1 MANPPPLPPIVNGPV
16 YTTSKQVNV
25 TSLLPNAKV
34 WVYNDAASTHV
45 VGTATTSAGG
55 GSTWV
60 PLTATLNAGQE
71 ITAKQEYGGSDP
83 KIKVSG
89 KSPAST
95 LPVLVVKPPEPL
107 PAPIF
112 ASGLCTC
119 MDWIYVDG
127 LIQGATLTV
136 KSGATTLVSAA
147 NVTQSPQ
154 WFQLAAVV
162 GEGAVLEAQQNIGVV
177 KSATTSSNPVPVAPA
192 LEAPV
197 IGPPAPLAC
206 QTNLN
211 FSHTQP
217 GADLR
222 IVNGSNEYAA
232 TSPSSSYN
240 LYDLAPPLLA
250 GSATAQQYF
259 TRCDQDKAPTTSFTV
274 KPDAPPFPKVSYA
287 PCADVTVLNV
297 SDIVGNEILTLEA
310 SYSTT
315 AGPQLKD
322 LGSCGV
328 SGPGPVPLPKGWYP
342 SGAVGPVTLRIEAL
356 LCDRS
361 LPSPGYTSV
370 TVTEPPGP
378 YPPPT
383 LQQPLYDCASSVFVK
398 GANPGCLIQVF
409 AQGSP
414 VIPRSNPVV
423 ATTANFPVK
432 LFWPLVTNE
441 EIFVKQLGCGASVP
455 PAPAVRVQPP
465 PKLSVP
471 AIVGSYVLTSATSV
485 LAKDVVPGAQVTLF
499 VNHHARSAPVDSIEA
514 EAGPPTGAPPLIETR
529 LPVGVPALVVGDVL
543 TAGQALCGLNKVP
556 SDQGGVKVQAPVPPP
571 SPGPGEP
578 RGGLGS
584 NNNYFMYQ
592 PTASGCANL
601 INVSVKI
608 QVTEEIVWESTG
620 AAPPGCPAAPPTG
633 TPGLSFQLN
642 CYSPTPSSSSNPNY
656 PAWQQYIINLWGT
669 QLLGAINTWHTF
681 SSVVIFP
688 GGEYTTPLG
697 PNVPTTG
704 NLPVGIYEIT
714 LGNDSSGNV
723 TSVTWTVN
731 GVSYTPSPPTIPAL
745 LVANGLS
752 GSDVAPIIAFTLN
765 LVGPVN
771 GESAVL
777 TSGAGT
783 ITYSASSP
791 LSVTNEEPAT
801 CIADITGFTCE
812 RATSSYGELPA
823 NPGNPFS
830 QTFAV
835 SAITPLFRSM
845 RGRPL
850 VRG

>member
-1 MANPPPLPPIVNGPV
+1 MANAPPLPPIVNGPV

-25 TSLLPNAKV
+25 TSLLPNVKV

-55 GSTWV
+55 GSIWV

-71 ITAKQEYGGSDP
+71 ITAKQEYQGHNP
-83 KIKVSG
+83 KILVSG
-89 KSPAST
+89 QSPAST
-95 LPVLVVKPPEPL
+95 LPVPVVRPPEPL

-127 LIQGATLTV
+127 LIAGATLTV
-136 KSGATTLVSAA
+136 KMGATILVSAA
-147 NVTQSPQ
+147 EVTQSPQ
-154 WFQLAAVV
+154 WFQLAAATII
-162 GEGAVLEAQQNIGVV
+162 EDAVLEAQQNIGAL
-177 KSATTSSNPVPVAPA
+177 KSSITTSNPIPVAPP
-192 LEAPV
+192 LGAPDV
-197 IGPPAPLAC
+197 APPTPLAC

-211 FSHTQP
+211 FSDMQP
-217 GADLR
+217 GADLK
-222 IVNGSNEYAA
+222 IINGSNEYAA

-250 GSATAQQYF
+250 GSSTAQQYF
-259 TRCDQDKAPTTSFTV
+259 TRCKQEEAPTTTFTV
-274 KPDAPPFPKVSYA
+274 KPDAPAFPKVSYA
-287 PCADVTVLNV
+287 PCSDVTLLNV
-297 SDIVGNEILTLEA
+297 FGVVGGEVLTLEA

-315 AGPQLKD
+315 SGPQVQP

-342 SGAVGPVTLRIEAL
+342 SAAVGPVTLRIGAL
-356 LCDRS
+356 LCDKG
-361 LPSPGYTSV
+361 LPSPGYTAV
-370 TVTEPPGP
+370 PVKEPPGP

-383 LQQPLYDCASSVFVK
+383 VQKPLYDCASSVFVD

-409 AQGSP
+409 AQGP
-414 VIPRSNPVV
+414 PAIPRSNPVV
-423 ATTANFPVK
+423 ATTAKFPIK
-432 LFWPLVTNE
+432 LFWPLITNE
-441 EIFVKQLGCGASVP
+441 EIYVKQLGCGASLP
-455 PAPAVRVQPP
+455 PAPPVRVQPS

-471 AIVGSYVLTSATSV
+471 AVVGSYVLTSATSV

-499 VNHHARSAPVDSIEA
+499 VNNHARSAPVDSIEA
-514 EAGPPTGAPPLIETR
+514 EAGPPTGTPPLIEAR

-571 SPGPGEP
+571 SGPGEP
-578 RGGLGS
+578 GGGLGS
-584 NNNYFMYQ
+584 NNNYFMFQ

-642 CYSPTPSSSSNPNY
+642 CYSPPPTSSNPKY

-681 SSVVIFP
+681 TDVVIFP
-688 GGEYTTPLG
+688 GNEYTTPLG
-697 PNVPTTG
+697 PGVPSTG
-704 NLPVGIYEIT
+704 SLPVGVYEIA

-723 TSVTWTVN
+723 NTVAWIVN
-731 GVSYTPSPPTIPAL
+731 GVKYTPSPPTIPAL
-745 LVANGLS
+745 LTANGLS
-752 GSDVAPIIAFTLN
+752 ANDVAPIIAFTLN

-777 TSGAGT
+777 TSGAGI
-783 ITYSASSP
+783 ITYSASSA
-791 LSVTNEEPAT
+791 LTVTNQEPAK
-801 CIADITGFTCE
+801 CVEDITGFTCE
-812 RATSSYGELPA
+812 RATSSYGQLPA